1 MNIET
6 FKSVVIET
14 LAKLDIE
21 EKHLHFSESGS
32 GYYANYRPKHPGYSS
47 ADFVVFMA
55 TDGSVRITGNTGA
68 LVPTIRPF
76 MSLKEFRDDLL
87 REKEIEELAAEIN
100 GSLNCCYQPDDAY
113 IILASDLYKAG
124 YRKVKE
130 ARK

>member
-1 MNIET
+1 MNIEK
-6 FKSVVIET
+6 FKSVVVET

-21 EKHLHFSESGS
+21 EKYLRFSETGA
-32 GYYANYRPKHPGYSS
+32 GCYASYQPNYPGYTSG
-47 ADFVVFMA
+47 DFVVFMA

-113 IILASDLYKAG
+113 IILAGDLYKAG

-130 ARK
+130 GK